1 MLVRHRFWSCVSLA
15 VVACPAR
22 SPAAFTSDPTVA
34 ADVQRGRK
42 LTDAAAA
49 QLEDAVVRHPDDA
62 AARAQLLGYYFDRS
76 AAFPQRRLA
85 HVVWMIR
92 HRPADPLTPAYGA
105 FSPLAD
111 APGYAAAAAAWDEQV
126 AAHPA
131 DAAVLADAADFYDH
145 PGDTGADAAKARDL
159 LGRATAAEPKAF
171 DWPARLAASLERQ
184 ADREPA
190 SAPAL
195 CGQALQLRQSAYKLA
210 PTRPDRFHVLL
221 NEPADCYRTGDL
233 IATKRLAQRLLDAA
247 DDFPA
252 DPAHADAVHAA
263 DVALGEVALHS
274 GNKPKADEYLAAA
287 AKDATAKGVP
297 PSPTLAANGPDL
309 GLARELLAA
318 GDRSA
323 VRDYLTAAAPLWP
336 GGRERLN
343 AWVATLDAGGT
354 PDLRR

>member
-210 PTRPDRFHVLL
+210 PTRTDRFHVLL

-247 DDFPA
+247 DDFPPTRPTPTPSTRPTSPWA
-252 DPAHADAVHAA
+252 RWPCTRGTSPRPTSTWPPPPRTRRPRGCPRRPPWPPTAPTWGWPA
-263 DVALGEVALHS
+263 S
-274 GNKPKADEYLAAA
+274 CWPP
-287 AKDATAKGVP
+287 AT
-297 PSPTLAANGPDL
+297 
-309 GLARELLAA
+309 
-318 GDRSA
+318 
-323 VRDYLTAAAPLWP
+323 
-336 GGRERLN
+336 GRPC
-343 AWVATLDAGGT
+343 GT
-354 PDLRR
+354 T